1 MLWFGIGCAISGL
14 AVGWLLRV
22 PVLVALTSFQIVLFT
37 LALALAGELS
47 GMAAFLWAL
56 SGLFVHQGAY
66 LAGAIMR
73 VTIEGSSSANPTH
86 SVSAEIDGGLSGI
99 DRVATRVA
107 SQAPQLRPEATIL
120 SHLVSQL
127 RRTLNDQRELEA
139 LIRERRAGVRL
150 D

>member
-1 MLWFGIGCAISGL
+1 MSGL

-22 PVLVALTSFQIVLFT
+22 PVFVAVTSFQIVLLT
-37 LALALAGELS
+37 LALALADELS

-56 SGLFVHQGAY
+56 SGLFFHQGAY

-73 VTIEGSSSANPTH
+73 VTIEGNSSANPRH
-86 SVSAEIDGGLSGI
+86 SVSAEIDEELAGI

-107 SQAPQLRPEATIL
+107 SQAPQLRPEAAIL

-139 LIRERRAGVRL
+139 LMRERRAGVRL
-150 D
+150 E